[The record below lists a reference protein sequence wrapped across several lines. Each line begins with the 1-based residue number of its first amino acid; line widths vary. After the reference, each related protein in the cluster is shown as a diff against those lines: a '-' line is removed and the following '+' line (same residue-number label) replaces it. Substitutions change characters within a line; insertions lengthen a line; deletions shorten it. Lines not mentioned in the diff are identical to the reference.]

1 MNDDNIKWIDIGE
14 KLTKE
19 LLKRKQ
25 QEYGDFDGNSYIVS
39 NFIKSTLEVI
49 NKKKI
54 KVPLTIVPQL
64 MIVLKLTRT
73 IQDGSKKN
81 IYKEDTHKDIAGYNH
96 LLKLMVQGMEINNNE
111 KQE

>member
-39 NFIKSTLEVI
+39 RFIKSTLEVI

-54 KVPLTIVPQL
+54 DIFPMAVGLDKVYYRGASL
-64 MIVLKLTRT
+64 
-73 IQDGSKKN
+73 
-81 IYKEDTHKDIAGYNH
+81 
-96 LLKLMVQGMEINNNE
+96 INNNVCT
-111 KQE
+111 

>member
-1 MNDDNIKWIDIGE
+1 
-14 KLTKE
+14 
-19 LLKRKQ
+19 
-25 QEYGDFDGNSYIVS
+25 
-39 NFIKSTLEVI
+39 
-49 NKKKI
+49 
-54 KVPLTIVPQL
+54 

>member
-39 NFIKSTLEVI
+39 RFIKSTLEVI

-54 KVPLTIVPQL
+54 KVPITIVP
-64 MIVLKLTRT
+64 
-73 IQDGSKKN
+73 
-81 IYKEDTHKDIAGYNH
+81 
-96 LLKLMVQGMEINNNE
+96 
-111 KQE
+111 